1 MKQPTIS
8 FEFFPPKTEKA
19 AEVLWQA
26 VPQLA
31 ELGPKYMTCTYGA
44 GGTTRDGT
52 VDTLKKM
59 MEFDIPLAAHLTFI
73 NSRKDE
79 LKAYTDGLWDM
90 GIRHIIALRG
100 DMPPDAD
107 VSWPLDQDDNYF
119 QYTSDFV
126 EGLKGWHDFEISVG
140 CYPEKHPDAESMDAD
155 IQALKL
161 KCDAGADRAIT
172 QFFFDNNVYFEFIEA
187 CDKAGIKTP
196 ISPGLLPIH
205 DFKGVCGFAKRCQAS
220 VPDWLMEKFDGL
232 EDKPEEAQKIATDLL
247 ILQAE
252 DLAAK
257 GVSHLHFYSMNK
269 ASITTEVCEA
279 LGHKAE
285 AA

>member
-1 MKQPTIS
+1 
-8 FEFFPPKTEKA
+8 
-19 AEVLWQA
+19 
-26 VPQLA
+26 
-31 ELGPKYMTCTYGA
+31 
-44 GGTTRDGT
+44 
-52 VDTLKKM
+52 

-172 QFFFDNNVYFEFIEA
+172 QFFFANNVYFEFIEA
-187 CDKAGIKTP
+187 CDKPGIKTP
-196 ISPGLLPIH
+196 IRPGLLPIH
-205 DFKGVCGFAKRCQAS
+205 AFKAVYGLATRCQAS